1 MNASPNAD
9 TRDFEAVHHEH
20 SEGSSDSPAYSG
32 SSELQDDASSVET
45 TPPPMHDALYPI
57 HNIKRDSAGSAGLS
71 RSYRSAVSSSLDDY
85 MTSPA
90 LMARGLSGMDMRPT
104 TSGTEDGKL
113 AAATA
118 GLTFGSAPKRRP
130 SAAATTTTIP
140 PVPPLPQQYQS
151 YSKSASLIDNPFS
164 IRPPILMH
172 ELSEERTYKESA
184 DDRRVPRRAP
194 VEEEGIFRMD

>member
-1 MNASPNAD
+1 M
-9 TRDFEAVHHEH
+9 
-20 SEGSSDSPAYSG
+20 
-32 SSELQDDASSVET
+32 QDDASSVET
-45 TPPPMHDALYPI
+45 TPPPTNDALYPL
-57 HNIKRDSAGSAGLS
+57 HKIKRDSAGSVGLS
-71 RSYRSAVSSSLDDY
+71 RSYRSAVSSSLDDF
-85 MTSPA
+85 MVSPA
-90 LMARGLSGMDMRPT
+90 LMPQGWSGMDMRPT

-118 GLTFGSAPKRRP
+118 GLTFGSAPKGRL
-130 SAAATTTTIP
+130 SAATTIP

-151 YSKSASLIDNPFS
+151 YSKSASLLDHPFA

-184 DDRRVPRRAP
+184 DDRRGQRRGP